1 MGDHAIAAVLD
12 AVFRIGEI
20 PAALVAKRIKRTIA
34 EQAIEILR
42 IVRLMAGK
50 IFTFLITEVGIMLPF
65 PIRFLHNIHLHP
77 LFILLYP

>member
-20 PAALVAKRIKRTIA
+20 PAALVAKRIKRAIA

-50 IFTFLITEVGIMLPF
+50 IFAFRVAKKGICL
-65 PIRFLHNIHLHP
+65 
-77 LFILLYP
+77 LFIHTNSFSFNN